1 MPDAAVLA
9 YNVAALR
16 TPRPLV
22 REFGMIAPRTLITL
36 ASALAA
42 LVVLSNCGGSRHDTD
57 EKYYMLTANSKVPY
71 WQTAHDGWRQA
82 AEQMKVRVEYLG
94 PDTYDPKGEHEE
106 FQRILKTKPAGIL
119 LAVTDPALLKAD
131 IDAAMD
137 QGVSV
142 ITMDSDAPDSKRLTF
157 IGTNNYQAGI
167 MGGRVA
173 AKALNGK
180 GTVVVFT
187 MPGQSNLDERLHGY
201 RDVFAEHPQI
211 KIAQV
216 VDIKGDP
223 RIAFDTATDMLRKKT
238 PVDAFICLEA
248 LAGKEVADVQDRE
261 HTNKVIVAMDTDE
274 GTLDWIGK
282 GKIAAT
288 IAQKPYTMAFY
299 GLHMLDEA
307 HHQDKQSKPA
317 ANSAHD
323 PFAPMPAFIDTG
335 ATLIDKSNLADFIHA
350 RDAAQK
356 GK

>member
-1 MPDAAVLA
+1 
-9 YNVAALR
+9 
-16 TPRPLV
+16 
-22 REFGMIAPRTLITL
+22 
-36 ASALAA
+36 
-42 LVVLSNCGGSRHDTD
+42 
-57 EKYYMLTANSKVPY
+57 
-71 WQTAHDGWRQA
+71 
-82 AEQMKVRVEYLG
+82 
-94 PDTYDPKGEHEE
+94 
-106 FQRILKTKPAGIL
+106 
-119 LAVTDPALLKAD
+119 
-131 IDAAMD
+131 
-137 QGVSV
+137 
-142 ITMDSDAPDSKRLTF
+142 
-157 IGTNNYQAGI
+157 
-167 MGGRVA
+167 
-173 AKALNGK
+173 
-180 GTVVVFT
+180 
-187 MPGQSNLDERLHGY
+187 
-201 RDVFAEHPQI
+201 
-211 KIAQV
+211 V

-223 RIAFDTATDMLRKKT
+223 RIAFDTATYMLRKKT